1 MAWGRRTEP
10 ESMPTTV
17 EDEPVVIKPDA
28 PAAPR
33 REAPAEGSQ
42 QHRVGKSVRV
52 KGELNGGEDVR
63 IDGGFEGTIR
73 LDDHRL
79 VVGRAARVHA
89 EVHARDVII
98 EGQLVGSV
106 IASDRVEITATGS
119 VTGDIRAVRLA
130 VVEGARFKGSVD
142 MDASGKGSS
151 ATQASAKESS
161 AKESSRASSA
171 RDTSAKNVVVKDA
184 KPVEPVP
191 VSKGSPPAGQKAG
204 EDPEL
209 SEPFPSAYDDK
220 F

>member
-1 MAWGRRTEP
+1 MAWGKRTEP
-10 ESMPTTV
+10 ESASTSV
-17 EDEPVVIKPDA
+17 EDEPVVVRPVV

-33 REAPAEGSQ
+33 REAAAEGS

-106 IASDRVEITATGS
+106 IASDRVEIMATGS
-119 VTGDIRAVRLA
+119 VTGDIRAVRLV

-142 MDASGKGSS
+142 MDASGKGN
-151 ATQASAKESS
+151 AARESS
-161 AKESSRASSA
+161 AKESPRDASTRETPAKSA
-171 RDTSAKNVVVKDA
+171 VVKDA
-184 KPVEPVP
+184 KVVEPAP
-191 VSKGSPPAGQKAG
+191 VTKAAPPAADDAL
-204 EDPEL
+204 EDPSLEG
-209 SEPFPSAYDDK
+209 PYPSVYEDK